1 MAVRPNASLA
11 LADGPAPVVPVD
23 GAPRWRP
30 WVTAA
35 LDLVFPPLCP
45 VCRALLGMGR
55 RDPLCGE
62 CWERIDRIE
71 APWCRCCG
79 APQSVEGLCAPCRR
93 LPLRFAYARAAAR
106 YGGVVREAIHA
117 FKFGGRRSLAEPL
130 GDLLAGL
137 GLSALPGPAP
147 DLLVPVP
154 LHRRRERERGYNQAL
169 LVARRLEG
177 AWQIPASADAL
188 VRPGATAPQAD
199 LDAAA
204 RRRNV
209 RGAFAVVRPELIEGR
224 HVVLVDD
231 VLTTGAT
238 AAECART
245 LTLSGASVVG
255 VLTVARTV

>member
-1 MAVRPNASLA
+1 M
-11 LADGPAPVVPVD
+11 
-23 GAPRWRP
+23 
-30 WVTAA
+30 
-35 LDLVFPPLCP
+35 
-45 VCRALLGMGR
+45 
-55 RDPLCGE
+55 
-62 CWERIDRIE
+62 DRIE
-71 APWCRCCG
+71 PPWCRRCG
-79 APQSVEGLCAPCRR
+79 TPQSVDGLCALCRQH
-93 LPLRFAYARAAAR
+93 PPRFTYARAAAR

-130 GDLLAGL
+130 ADLVAGL

-169 LVARRLEG
+169 LVARRLER
-177 AWQIPASADAL
+177 AWGIAVSNDAL
-188 VRPGATAPQAD
+188 ARPGATAPQVD

-209 RGAFAVVRPELIEGR
+209 RGAFSVVKPAVVEGR

-245 LTLSGASVVG
+245 LARAGASVVG
-255 VLTVARTV
+255 VLTIARTV